1 MILILKKCDNNGE
14 NMIISFIQI
23 EWKEAVYFSIL
34 RWKHRE
40 KLNFG
45 HESQS
50 TPYFMECVFSA
61 IFGWFCVSI
70 NDEVL
75 FLSSESYNHK
85 SKTFGYRFQRCTVL
99 FFSSFS
105 VLSLFGFAPLVD
117 MKKPHFG
124 WVRENNMNDIINGDD
139 FIFQRVFESLPVVL
153 LCGEMI
159 EMNIDTRTTDETLSK
174 SPPNTTHT
182 HCNYLVKGLWQAC
195 HPVLPLAAF
204 TFLLIDFVSFILWWF
219 CDCANKCAM
228 FRWKWVFSCMCIF
241 SETVPQ
247 RQQKLLLMAGW
258 LVGWLAKC

>member
-1 MILILKKCDNNGE
+1 
-14 NMIISFIQI
+14 MIISFIQI
-23 EWKEAVYFSIL
+23 EWKEALYFSIL

-139 FIFQRVFESLPVVL
+139 YIFQRVFESLPVVL

-174 SPPNTTHT
+174 SPPTTTHT
-182 HCNYLVKGLWQAC
+182 L
-195 HPVLPLAAF
+195 
-204 TFLLIDFVSFILWWF
+204 
-219 CDCANKCAM
+219 
-228 FRWKWVFSCMCIF
+228 
-241 SETVPQ
+241 
-247 RQQKLLLMAGW
+247 
-258 LVGWLAKC
+258 

>member
-1 MILILKKCDNNGE
+1 MNRFSEIRTLFFGCCCIFASIMILILKKCDNNGE

-23 EWKEAVYFSIL
+23 EWKEALYFSIL

-124 WVRENNMNDIINGDD
+124 
-139 FIFQRVFESLPVVL
+139 
-153 LCGEMI
+153 
-159 EMNIDTRTTDETLSK
+159 
-174 SPPNTTHT
+174 
-182 HCNYLVKGLWQAC
+182 
-195 HPVLPLAAF
+195 
-204 TFLLIDFVSFILWWF
+204 
-219 CDCANKCAM
+219 
-228 FRWKWVFSCMCIF
+228 
-241 SETVPQ
+241 
-247 RQQKLLLMAGW
+247 
-258 LVGWLAKC
+258 